1 MYAVLRTDEE
11 VEQTKRMCD
20 LWGYY
25 SEGLDNAGI
34 YVNTDSDGWLN
45 LSEVMEN
52 IEKVMRNE
60 Q

>member
-1 MYAVLRTDEE
+1 
-11 VEQTKRMCD
+11 MCD